1 MLFGIFNDFYHILLE
16 STIVSDGLKSLFHV
30 EMNKRNSKIEVRM
43 LYENNFMQ
51 LHNKKVKINVWF
63 YSHLK
68 LLYVIQLYVNGN
80 RHYLNKVPT
89 IVS

>member
-51 LHNKKVKINVWF
+51 LHNKKVKINV
-63 YSHLK
+63 
-68 LLYVIQLYVNGN
+68 
-80 RHYLNKVPT
+80 
-89 IVS
+89 